1 MPNVIFRFIAL
12 LHAFVITVSLGP
24 LAVGFVSGWRPR
36 LSEFVGFAWLF
47 ERTSETR
54 SCQVKLVGAGG
65 HATWIPCAEFEKQ
78 KNSYCQT
85 TSWPSISKR

>member
-12 LHAFVITVSLGP
+12 LHAFVITVSLGL
-24 LAVGFVSGWRPR
+24 LAVGFISGWRPR

-65 HATWIPCAEFEKQ
+65 HATWIPYAEFEKQ

-85 TSWPSISKR
+85 TSWPWISKR

>member
-1 MPNVIFRFIAL
+1 MPNIIFRFIAL
-12 LHAFVITVSLGP
+12 LHAFVITVSLGL

-65 HATWIPCAEFEKQ
+65 HATWIPYAEFEKQ

-85 TSWPSISKR
+85 TSWPWISKR

>member
-12 LHAFVITVSLGP
+12 LHAFVITVSLGL

-47 ERTSETR
+47 ERTSEPR

-65 HATWIPCAEFEKQ
+65 HATWIPVP
-78 KNSYCQT
+78 NLR
-85 TSWPSISKR
+85 SKRTLTARPRHGPG